1 MNAHVSVPTCLA
13 CVIAYLPYSHA
24 DEPKVTPRTM
34 QVAVVDA
41 DGRPISKAEIHVS
54 VWTKE
59 PFKATRDFVCD
70 DEGRTNFDLP
80 NEIQILRLWA
90 KKAGHVALFA
100 QWWPEHEQAP
110 RPIPDQ
116 FTFRL
121 TRGTRISGLV
131 KTEDGKPIAG
141 AKVEVR
147 LMDRRAELVSV
158 EPIPNTWLSEG
169 EDAVKTDGTGR
180 WSLDNVPAGDA
191 EVSLLL
197 SHPDYV
203 SDVKWGGLQ
212 NESDVDSKSLRTGD
226 ATIVM
231 YRGIAVTGTV
241 TNAKGEPVRDAIV
254 VWGDDPYFQWGSQEV
269 RTDEMGK
276 YRLPPRHAGEGLTVT
291 AIAVGYAPQQEKIAI
306 PTQTFVNFQLA
317 TGKTL
322 QIQFVDNTGAPVPG
336 VGVGIESWRG
346 NKALYNHKHPN
357 VLDTKIPRQ
366 ANGEGLFEWTWAP
379 ADAVSFTF
387 YKEGFREVGG
397 RVLSASEGPFAIT
410 LER

>member
-1 MNAHVSVPTCLA
+1 MNAYVSVLVWLA
-13 CVIAYLPYSHA
+13 CAIAYLPDAAA
-24 DEPKVTPRTM
+24 DDPKAAPRTM

-41 DGRPISKAEIHVS
+41 DGKPISKAAIHVS

-59 PFKATRDFVCD
+59 PFKANRDFVCD
-70 DEGRTNFDLP
+70 DEGRTKFDLP

-131 KTEDGKPIAG
+131 KTEDGKPIVG

-147 LMDRRAELVSV
+147 LIDRRAELVSV

-169 EDAVKTDGTGR
+169 DDAVKTDGAGR
-180 WSLDNVPAGDA
+180 WSLDNVPAGDT

-197 SHPDYV
+197 SHPEYV
-203 SDVKWGGLQ
+203 SDLKWGGLQ
-212 NESDVDSKSLRTGD
+212 NESDVRSQSLRTGD

-231 YRGIAVTGTV
+231 YCGIAVSGTV
-241 TNAKGEPVRDAIV
+241 TNGKGDPVRDAII
-254 VWGDDPYFQWGSQEV
+254 VWGDDPYFQSGSQEV

-291 AIAVGYAPQQEKIAI
+291 AIAVGYAPQQEKIAL
-306 PTQTFVNFQLA
+306 PTQTSVSFQLA
-317 TGKTL
+317 AGKTL
-322 QIQFVDNTGAPVPG
+322 QIHFVDDAGAPVPG

-366 ANGEGLFEWTWAP
+366 ANDKGLFEWTWAP

-387 YKEGFREVGG
+387 YKEGFREVRG
-397 RVLSASEGPFAIT
+397 RLLTADQGPLAVK

>member
-1 MNAHVSVPTCLA
+1 MNAHVSALTCLA
-13 CVIAYLPYSHA
+13 CAISYLPSANA
-24 DEPKVTPRTM
+24 DDPKVMPRTM

-41 DGRPISKAEIHVS
+41 NDKPIANAEIHVS

-59 PFKATRDFVCD
+59 PFKANRDFVCD
-70 DEGRTNFDLP
+70 ANGKAKFDLP

-90 KKAGHVALFA
+90 RKEGHVALFA
-100 QWWPEHEQAP
+100 QWWPEHEAAP
-110 RPIPDQ
+110 RPIPEQ

-121 TRGTRISGLV
+121 ERGTRISGLV

-147 LMDRRAELVSV
+147 LMDRRAELVSI

-169 EDAVKTDGTGR
+169 DEAVKTDRAGR
-180 WSLDNVPAGDA
+180 WSLENVPAGDV
-191 EVSLLL
+191 EVSLLF
-197 SHPDYV
+197 SHPEYV

-212 NESDVDSKSLRTGD
+212 NEQGVRSQSLRAGD
-226 ATIVM
+226 AAVVM
-231 YRGIAVTGTV
+231 YRGIAVSGTV
-241 TNAKGEPVRDAIV
+241 TNAQGEAVRDAIV
-254 VWGDDPYFQWGSQEV
+254 VWGNDPYLQWGSQEV

-291 AIAVGYAPQQEKIAI
+291 AIAVGYAPQQEKIAV
-306 PTQTFVNFQLA
+306 PTQTVVDFQLA
-317 TGKTL
+317 AGKTL
-322 QIQFVDNTGAPVPG
+322 QIHFVDDTGAAVPG
-336 VGVGIESWRG
+336 VGVSLEGWKG
-346 NKALYNHKHPN
+346 NKALYNYKHPN

-379 ADAVSFTF
+379 SDAVSYTF
-387 YKEGFREVGG
+387 YKEGFREVRGKF
-397 RVLSASEGPFAIT
+397 LTADQGPFAIK